1 MTSGCRTCTPFRVEP
16 DGTALLW
23 SEDLGESVGTWDLPS
38 TCNVAR
44 LMAQVS
50 TALSADASLLTAEW
64 LSHGAA
70 RQWLEYQ
77 DLVST
82 LIDQAL
88 GLDIDPVT
96 HRQLA
101 GARPT
106 LDDLATIVGRMDA
119 LPQVFCHM
127 DVNHGNLILG
137 PPAVG
142 VLDWQLCG
150 VAALGSDAY
159 NLASTAVER
168 GYSMDGSRTA
178 RAVIAAYA
186 DACDPAYSRRDIDR
200 GFYSHGLLMLTVFRA
215 YMMTQGVESVFPPR
229 RVPNRACG

>member
-1 MTSGCRTCTPFRVEP
+1 
-16 DGTALLW
+16 
-23 SEDLGESVGTWDLPS
+23 
-38 TCNVAR
+38 
-44 LMAQVS
+44 
-50 TALSADASLLTAEW
+50 
-64 LSHGAA
+64 
-70 RQWLEYQ
+70 
-77 DLVST
+77 
-82 LIDQAL
+82 
-88 GLDIDPVT
+88 
-96 HRQLA
+96 
-101 GARPT
+101 
-106 LDDLATIVGRMDA
+106 MDA

-137 PPAVG
+137 PSAVG

-215 YMMTQGVESVFPPR
+215 YMMTQGVESAPDEDAYLTAHAGELVSGMLQVFLDGY
-229 RVPNRACG
+229 RASYSAS